1 MRDSRSTITL
11 LSLASLMGCRSAPP
25 RSTDV
30 AVRFTDVTHQANIHF
45 HHNSGR
51 EGKKWLPETLGPGC
65 AFFDADGDG
74 WLDILIV
81 NGKDWTD
88 HGRHTTAALYRNRHD
103 GTFEDITKGSG
114 LDFEAYS
121 LGVAIGDYDNDGR
134 DDVYITALDGDRLFH
149 NEGGGHFRDVTA
161 ESGIHNASFGTSA
174 AWLDYDLDGK
184 LDLFVA
190 NYVRW
195 SPQADLWCSLDGSTK
210 SYCTPES
217 YKGTSAKLYRN
228 LGGGKFAD
236 VTQDAGL
243 SDSNS
248 KSLGV
253 VAFDYD
259 GDGWTDLFVS
269 NDTQPNKLYHNL
281 KNGRFQELGL
291 AAGVAFGEDGVAR
304 AAMGV
309 DAADYD
315 RSGRPHLIV
324 GNFSN
329 QMLSLY
335 HNEGNGLFVDE
346 APRSAVGRASLLKL
360 TFGLFFF
367 DYDLD
372 GYPDILTANGHLDEE
387 IERVQPKVR
396 YRQTPLLLR
405 NRGGGMFQ
413 EVDAF
418 PAPMVARG
426 LAYGD
431 YDLDG
436 DLDVLIATNDGPA
449 YLYRNDGG
457 NANHWLSVKLEGTHS
472 NRNGIGAVVRVTSAG
487 GTQWQ
492 TVHSG
497 SSYCSASD
505 LTLTFG
511 LGQDDKATQIEID
524 WPGGTQQTLKDVAA
538 GQHLAVRQP

>member
-1 MRDSRSTITL
+1 M
-11 LSLASLMGCRSAPP
+11 
-25 RSTDV
+25 
-30 AVRFTDVTHQANIHF
+30 
-45 HHNSGR
+45 
-51 EGKKWLPETLGPGC
+51 PETLGPGC

-81 NGKDWTD
+81 NGRDWTE
-88 HGRHTTAALYRNRHD
+88 HGRHTTAALYRNKHD
-103 GTFEDITKGSG
+103 GTFEDITNGSG
-114 LDFEAYS
+114 LDFAAYG

-134 DDVYITALDGDRLFH
+134 DDVYITALQGDHLLH

-161 ESGIHNASFGTSA
+161 EAGIHNASFGTSA
-174 AWLDYDLDGK
+174 AWLDYDRDGK

-190 NYVRW
+190 NYVQW
-195 SPQADLWCSLDGSTK
+195 TPEADLWCSMDGSTK

-217 YKGTSAKLYRN
+217 YKGNSARLYRN

-236 VTQDAGL
+236 VTEQAGL
-243 SDSNS
+243 ADPDG

-253 VAFDYD
+253 ATFDYD
-259 GDGWTDLFVS
+259 GDGWTDLFVA

-281 KNGRFQELGL
+281 KNGRFEELGL

-315 RSGRPHLIV
+315 RSGRPHLLV

-335 HNEGNGLFVDE
+335 HNEGNGLFVDH
-346 APRSAVGRASLLKL
+346 APKSAVGRASLLKL

-396 YRQTPLLLR
+396 YAQTPLLLH
-405 NRGGGMFQ
+405 NRSGGVFD

-418 PAPMVARG
+418 STPLVARG
-426 LAYGD
+426 MAYGD
-431 YDLDG
+431 FDGDG
-436 DLDVLIATNDGPA
+436 DLDVLIATNHGA
-449 YLYRNDGG
+449 AHLYRNDGG
-457 NANHWLSVKLEGTHS
+457 NANHWLSVKLEGTRC

-487 GTQWQ
+487 GTQSQ

-497 SSYCSASD
+497 SSYCSSSD
-505 LTLTFG
+505 LALTFG
-511 LGQDDKATQIEID
+511 LGGEEKASQIEVF
-524 WPGGTQQTLKDVAA
+524 WPDGTRQSMVNIPAGHHLTIKQAIGGVE
-538 GQHLAVRQP
+538 